1 MKKLILLLLLLPIGS
16 FANDAID
23 SIRADRVNAC
33 ERAYNEYQEHI
44 QDKYIHLAQDP
55 VLRCAT
61 YMHLV
66 YAYESGFGTSNRC
79 RNTNN
84 CFGIKQMT
92 NREVVDWINH
102 RIADNRFLKFD
113 NKKDANLVF
122 ARLYFK
128 FHMNKNI
135 SQFVYDWSMTD
146 RWTYISFMRERF
158 TDVYRIYEDIFR
170 P

>member
-1 MKKLILLLLLLPIGS
+1 MKKLILLLLALPMGS

-33 ERAYNEYQEHI
+33 SQAFDEYAEHI
-44 QDKYIHLAQDP
+44 EKKYIHLAQDP

-92 NREVVDWINH
+92 NRGVVDWINH
-102 RIADNRFLKFD
+102 GIADNRFLRFD

-128 FHMNKNI
+128 FHMNKKI

-158 TDVYRIYEDIFR
+158 TDVYRIYEDMFR
-170 P
+170 S

>member
-1 MKKLILLLLLLPIGS
+1 MKKLILLLFLLPVSG

-55 VLRCAT
+55 VVRCAT

-92 NREVVDWINH
+92 NREVVD
-102 RIADNRFLKFD
+102 
-113 NKKDANLVF
+113 
-122 ARLYFK
+122 
-128 FHMNKNI
+128 
-135 SQFVYDWSMTD
+135 
-146 RWTYISFMRERF
+146 
-158 TDVYRIYEDIFR
+158 
-170 P
+170 